1 MLTQG
6 SCAEEEISGGE
17 EDAPEAIPNG
27 EVVNKD
33 RAEGSTPANRPM
45 GELHSDGFTSALDTQ
60 AKGVAYNIFSCS
72 VYGGKALPAD
82 ACHQEGSQ
90 GGTLEDHHSQEGH
103 GCPA

>member
-27 EVVNKD
+27 EAVTEN

-45 GELHSDGFTSALDTQ
+45 GELFSDRLRVLWNTQ
-60 AKGVAYNIFSCS
+60 AEGVAYHIFSCS

-82 ACHQEGSQ
+82 AGHQEGSQ